1 MGEYKSR
8 MERAAKGNLLYNMAM
23 LAQADLGAVLGIRLN
38 CSYEGLKFI
47 PLEPVLETYT
57 ALVWKKEQIFFIC
70 RGCLSGIHK
79 KTSRAPSLC
88 WGRRRGT

>member
-1 MGEYKSR
+1 M
-8 MERAAKGNLLYNMAM
+8 AKGNLLYNMAM

-57 ALVWKKEQIFFIC
+57 ALVWKKEQIFSPAAAAFLESIK
-70 RGCLSGIHK
+70 RHLVP
-79 KTSRAPSLC
+79 RPSV
-88 WGRRRGT
+88 GEGAGERE